1 MENCLERLKQ
11 YFDEHRVPYDVQHH
25 REVYTAQEVAAEVRE
40 KGRYMAKVFIAS
52 ADGKP
57 VMLVL
62 AAPDHVDY
70 ERVQLYMG
78 AEHVE
83 RAHEEQFRQ
92 WFPDCEVGA
101 MPPFGNLY
109 KVPVYLDRAL
119 SEMEHLT
126 FQAGSHRDTMKI
138 ALRDYTR
145 LVAPKVTRFAITP
158 EPSEALMA

>member
-1 MENCLERLKQ
+1 MEKCLERLKE
-11 YFDEHRVPYDVQHH
+11 YFNGHGVKYELRHH
-25 REVYTAQEVAAEVRE
+25 REVYTIQEVAAEIGE
-40 KGRYMAKVFIAS
+40 KGRFVAKVFIAS
-52 ADGKP
+52 AGGNP

-70 ERVQLYMG
+70 ERMKEYLG

-83 RAHEEQFRQ
+83 RAQEDQMRG

-109 KVPVYLDRAL
+109 KVPVYLDRFLAGQ
-119 SEMEHLT
+119 SHIT
-126 FQAGSHRDTMKI
+126 FQAGSHRDTMSI
-138 ALRDYTR
+138 LTSDYVR

-158 EPSEALMA
+158 EPAEPIQ